1 MVVFDA
7 PRDAEL
13 AWCLVSP
20 PLQVGVVGTGFVAGK
35 RVEALRRDARVAA
48 IALASYRHPDR
59 AIAQAAA
66 WGVTAVPDWRDLV
79 TQPLDLV
86 IVATDS
92 AAHGEVAAAA
102 LAAGKHVAVDYPLAL
117 DGAIAAQLLAQA
129 RSQRRLLH
137 VEHIELLGGVHQ
149 SLRDHLSQVGT
160 PTYARYSTIAP
171 DHPAGHKWTYRTSR
185 FGFPLVGA
193 LSRLH
198 RLLDVLGPVLS
209 VRATEQRWP
218 DPADP
223 TGDRFTAC
231 WCAAQLQF
239 GDPVT
244 GALGPVGEVFYAK
257 GDRFWRAERRLELQ
271 GTAAALC
278 YDGNTGEITDAT
290 GTRSLPVAGKRGA
303 FARDTAAVLDALVS
317 GIPPYLDAAASV
329 ATLQV
334 ADAARR
340 SAIAGGQVIA
350 LPQPNP

>member
-1 MVVFDA
+1 MIRVI
-7 PRDAEL
+7 AEP
-13 AWCLVSP
+13 AWRLVSP
-20 PLQVGVVGTGFVAGK
+20 PLRVGVVGTGFVAGK
-35 RVEALRRDARVAA
+35 RVAALRADPRVDT
-48 IALASYRHPDR
+48 IALASYGQPER
-59 AIAQAAA
+59 AIALAQT
-66 WGVTAVPDWRDLV
+66 WNVTAVSDWQALIA
-79 TQPLDLV
+79 QPLDWV

-92 AAHGEVAAAA
+92 AAHGEVVAAA

-129 RSQRRLLH
+129 RSQRCLLH

-149 SLRDHLSQVGT
+149 SLRDHLPQVGT
-160 PTYARYSTIAP
+160 PTHARYSTIAP
-171 DHPAGHKWTYRTSR
+171 SHPAGHKWTYRTSR

-198 RLLDVLGPVLS
+198 RLIDVLGPVLS
-209 VRATEQRWP
+209 VRATAQHWP

-239 GDPVT
+239 GDPAT

-257 GDRFWRAERRLELQ
+257 GDRFWRAERRLEIQ
-271 GTAAALC
+271 GTTAALC
-278 YDGNTGEITDAT
+278 YDHSTGTLTDAT

-317 GIPPYLDAAASV
+317 GTPLYIDAAASV

-340 SAIAGGQVIA
+340 SAIAGGQPISLSA
-350 LPQPNP
+350 QTTANP